1 MESEFLSAGFLSALF
16 AIVLIDLVLAGDNAL
31 IIGLVAR
38 NLPKTTQRRVIFW
51 GTFGAIAVR
60 AVMAILVVYILDL
73 PGFML
78 AGGLALVWIARKLL
92 TPEEQGSESH
102 LVKGPA
108 TSFAGAIRTIVI
120 ADAVMG
126 IDNVLAIGGAASGSV
141 LLIVLGLAI
150 SVPIIVWGSQ
160 LVIRLVDRFPSVVLL
175 GGAVLAWT
183 GYSMVVR
190 EPLLASWFA
199 GHPATKLVAVILI
212 FSISLAP
219 WYTARMAEQTKPL
232 VVILPGVLVWL
243 LGFEIAGSVW
253 TLQMDYL
260 RATETGEYVLEAVR
274 WLGWLPLVGGLP
286 LAARTPDAAPRAYR
300 SRLTERLPRASPP
313 STTGSMRAKLSIALG
328 LCLSLTAEAH
338 AQAPG
343 PASDMAYCAELSAL
357 YRRYLGNTGQGK
369 TFPDVSAAA
378 AIDQCERGNTAEGIP
393 VLEKKLRD
401 ARFTLP
407 KRG

>member
-1 MESEFLSAGFLSALF
+1 
-16 AIVLIDLVLAGDNAL
+16 
-31 IIGLVAR
+31 
-38 NLPKTTQRRVIFW
+38 
-51 GTFGAIAVR
+51 
-60 AVMAILVVYILDL
+60 
-73 PGFML
+73 
-78 AGGLALVWIARKLL
+78 
-92 TPEEQGSESH
+92 
-102 LVKGPA
+102 
-108 TSFAGAIRTIVI
+108 
-120 ADAVMG
+120 MG
-126 IDNVLAIGGAASGSV
+126 VDNVLAIGGAATGSI

-183 GYSMVVR
+183 GYSMIVR

-199 GHPATKLVAVILI
+199 GHPATKLVAAILI

-232 VVILPGVLVWL
+232 VVILPGVLVWML
-243 LGFEIAGSVW
+243 AFEIAASVW

-260 RATETGEYVLEAVR
+260 RATETGEYILEAVR
-274 WLGWLPLVGGLP
+274 WLGWLPLVAALP
-286 LAARTPDAAPRAYR
+286 LAARAPDAAPRAHR
-300 SRLTERLPRASPP
+300 PRLIERLPRASPP
-313 STTGSMRAKLSIALG
+313 STTAACAPSSSSLLG

-338 AQAPG
+338 AQAPPRPTTWPTAPSFPPCIAATSAI
-343 PASDMAYCAELSAL
+343 PARARC
-357 YRRYLGNTGQGK
+357 
-369 TFPDVSAAA
+369 FPTSTAATA
-378 AIDQCERGNTAEGIP
+378 MSECERGNTAAGIP

>member
-1 MESEFLSAGFLSALF
+1 VELDFLSAGFVSALF

-38 NLPKTTQRRVIFW
+38 NLPKNMQRKVIFW

-92 TPEEQGSESH
+92 TPEEDAAANH
-102 LVKGPA
+102 AIKAPA
-108 TSFAGAIRTIVI
+108 TSFAGALRTIVV

-126 IDNVLAIGGAASGSV
+126 VDNVLAIGGAATGSV

-183 GYSMVVR
+183 GYSMAVR
-190 EPLLASWFA
+190 EPLLASWFEI
-199 GHPATKLVAVILI
+199 HPATKLVAVILF

-219 WYTARMAEQTKPL
+219 WYTARLSAETKPL
-232 VVILPGVLVWL
+232 VTLLPAVLVWL
-243 LGFEIAGSVW
+243 LGVEIAASVW
-253 TLQMDYL
+253 KLKADYL
-260 RATETGEYVLEAVR
+260 LATQSGEYILEAVR
-274 WLGWLPLVGGLP
+274 WLGWLPL
-286 LAARTPDAAPRAYR
+286 AAAWLWLR
-300 SRLTERLPRASPP
+300 ERLV
-313 STTGSMRAKLSIALG
+313 
-328 LCLSLTAEAH
+328 
-338 AQAPG
+338 Q
-343 PASDMAYCAELSAL
+343 
-357 YRRYLGNTGQGK
+357 RRQHL
-369 TFPDVSAAA
+369 A
-378 AIDQCERGNTAEGIP
+378 RG
-393 VLEKKLRD
+393 
-401 ARFTLP
+401 
-407 KRG
+407 